1 MDDTIENVKRNF
13 WEIYLQ
19 EQIALLKDKTLDNGK
34 ILRTASSLE
43 DVPEDKKFYSH
54 KVESASSKTKQ
65 HQAKAAYTHFT
76 AISCANT
83 HKTQDQKIQ
92 HCWQTVPALPAHA
105 RSRADKQAEPSN
117 KLKGHP

>member
-1 MDDTIENVKRNF
+1 METLVRQQEDFLNSPLSLATFLLICMDDTIENVKRNF

-65 HQAKAAYTHFT
+65 DQAKAAYTHFT
-76 AISCANT
+76 
-83 HKTQDQKIQ
+83 
-92 HCWQTVPALPAHA
+92 V
-105 RSRADKQAEPSN
+105 
-117 KLKGHP
+117 G